1 MLQVSPTR
9 NGNRT
14 MQTTRKPMA
23 WWGRRCLRP
32 WWVWWGMVTIVGVVC
47 GCERWCR
54 IDLNCQ
60 LQIFRAY
67 CRQDRQG
74 NRVCISLFWNVS
86 SSVLLCVLPQITS
99 RCLQFFSFLFSF
111 LQPTS
116 GLKWSQVNIGF
127 RFDPSRSLDAGQWA
141 IPWCQEPGERKQSCA
156 VPVTPLTPFTVEPNF
171 LKIYRN
177 I

>member
-9 NGNRT
+9 NGDRT

-23 WWGRRCLRP
+23 WWARPCLRP
-32 WWVWWGMVTIVGVVC
+32 WWVWWGMGRIVGVVC

-99 RCLQFFSFLFSF
+99 RCLQFFSFFQFSPAN
-111 LQPTS
+111 Q
-116 GLKWSQVNIGF
+116 WSQMVSSKYWFSIW
-127 RFDPSRSLDAGQWA
+127 SIAE
-141 IPWCQEPGERKQSCA
+141 PWCRSMSYPMMPGTWWKE
-156 VPVTPLTPFTVEPNF
+156 TVVCSTGYTAYTF
-171 LKIYRN
+171 YRRTKFPQN